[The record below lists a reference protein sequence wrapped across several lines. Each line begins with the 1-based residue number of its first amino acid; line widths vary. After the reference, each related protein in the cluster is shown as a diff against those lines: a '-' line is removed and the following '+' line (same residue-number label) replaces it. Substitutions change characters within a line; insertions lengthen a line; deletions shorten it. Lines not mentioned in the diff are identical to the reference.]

1 MSYEVVRI
9 QGRVAVVLRADGA
22 QIPPD
27 AANNDWQ
34 EFVAWNAEQDEPFS
48 LEDTGPSLEELRVAK
63 LAELEAWWAAHLQNG
78 VVPPG
83 FDFALGIDAGDVAL
97 LTGALALAREAV
109 ELELADSHAIV
120 GKDGVLRQF
129 ALADLKVLLL
139 SYGQARSA
147 LSVEY
152 AAKKAAIE
160 AAGSLEDLDAIEV

>member
-1 MSYEVVRI
+1 MSYQVVRI
-9 QGRVAVVLRADGA
+9 QGRVAVVLREDGA

-34 EFVAWNAEQDEPFS
+34 AFLEWNAGQDEPFS
-48 LEDTGPSLEELRVAK
+48 LEDIGPSLEEQRVAK

-120 GKDGVLRQF
+120 GKDGVARSFTLAELR
-129 ALADLKVLLL
+129 ALLL
-139 SYGQARSA
+139 SYGQARTS

-152 AAKKAAIE
+152 ASKKAAIE
-160 AAGSLEDLDAIEV
+160 SASDTEELQVIEV